1 MIKDITQKKNK
12 KNRKIKVIGVPTHS
26 RVISGKGI
34 SKNNI
39 PHLIRHL
46 IENLEPARIGF
57 LKFEIDYIKA
67 IVNIVRELKD
77 NYRIIIKA
85 SPFEDP
91 NIYKKLFLKLKFFK
105 VKI

>member
-1 MIKDITQKKNK
+1 M
-12 KNRKIKVIGVPTHS
+12 
-26 RVISGKGI
+26 ISGKGI

-91 NIYKKLFLKLKFFK
+91 NIYKNFS
-105 VKI
+105 